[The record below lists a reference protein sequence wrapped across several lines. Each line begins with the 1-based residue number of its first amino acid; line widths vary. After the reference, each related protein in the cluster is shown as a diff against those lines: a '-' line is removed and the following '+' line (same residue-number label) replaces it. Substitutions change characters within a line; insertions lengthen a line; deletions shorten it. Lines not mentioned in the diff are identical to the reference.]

1 MYYIQVKDL
10 RGKEHARARARL
22 QGERRRKRI
31 GYLHVHAERFM
42 VTVGTF
48 RVKGSVSQDVSV
60 SEESP
65 KKEKKK
71 KKGLRTPSFLKK
83 KKEKKKPVEAQVV
96 LTLVRIYML
105 NIIMGI
111 ESFSNIQ
118 FLYNSRLHIN
128 FFYIFFSFSRLLII
142 IVLSHTHRCYTSKID
157 KIIHTRKI

>member
-1 MYYIQVKDL
+1 MTCYIQVKDL
-10 RGKEHARARARL
+10 RRKEHARARARL

-96 LTLVRIYML
+96 LTLVRIYVKH
-105 NIIMGI
+105 NNGI
-111 ESFSNIQ
+111 DISLISN
-118 FLYNSRLHIN
+118 
-128 FFYIFFSFSRLLII
+128 FYIILDYISIFFIFFFFSFPPII
-142 IVLSHTHRCYTSKID
+142 DHNYLSICIDYISKID
-157 KIIHTRKI
+157 K

>member
-1 MYYIQVKDL
+1 MYCIQVKDL

-128 FFYIFFSFSRLLII
+128 FFYFFFFSII
-142 IVLSHTHRCYTSKID
+142 DYNC
-157 KIIHTRKI
+157 IIAYASMLHEQN

>member
-128 FFYIFFSFSRLLII
+128 FFYFFFFRLLII
-142 IVLSHTHRCYTSKID
+142 IVLSHTHRCYT
-157 KIIHTRKI
+157 RKI

>member
-128 FFYIFFSFSRLLII
+128 FFYFFFFSII
-142 IVLSHTHRCYTSKID
+142 DYNC
-157 KIIHTRKI
+157 IIAYASMLHEQN